1 MAMPRYSQLSLEDT
15 PWYHCVSRCVR
26 RAYLCGADS
35 VTDQSYEHRRD
46 WVAQRIK
53 QLAAVFTIDVA
64 AYAVMSNHYHIV
76 VRVDNQRPYELST
89 EEVMERWAQLYQG
102 PILVGRYLSEQR
114 SEMSESELFMVE
126 GLAAVYRERLS
137 DLSWFMKNLNEYIAR
152 KANKEDQVKGHFWE
166 SRFKCQALLDEKAL
180 LAAMAYVD
188 LNPIRAKIAERPET
202 SEFTSIYERIQHL
215 QKDYPDEEGTENS
228 EHENKHSLELP
239 VAALMPFDPTAQSPA
254 AIPFALH
261 NYIELV
267 DWVGRAV
274 HPDKSGSIDENA
286 PPILRRIGIDP
297 ALFVLCACGLMDLF
311 GVTVGSAENM
321 TVCSARRQV
330 KFLHGM
336 KAARKLLSAA

>member
-1 MAMPRYSQLSLEDT
+1 MTMPRYSQLSLDDT

-26 RAYLCGADS
+26 RAYLCGDDS
-35 VTDQSYEHRRD
+35 VTGQSYEHRRD

-76 VRVDNQRPYELST
+76 VRIDNERPYELSV
-89 EEVMERWAQLYQG
+89 EEVMERWTQLYQG
-102 PILVGRYLSEQR
+102 PILINRYLSEQR

-126 GLAAVYRERLS
+126 ELAVVYRERLS

-152 KANKEDQVKGHFWE
+152 KANKEDRVKGHFWE
-166 SRFKCQALLDEKAL
+166 SRFKCQSLLDEKAL

-188 LNPIRAKIAERPET
+188 LNPIRAKIADLPET
-202 SEFTSIYERIQHL
+202 SVFTSIYERIKDL
-215 QKDYPDEEGTENS
+215 QQDNPAVKATDNS
-228 EHENKHSLELP
+228 ENEKKYSLELP
-239 VAALMPFDPTAQSPA
+239 VAPLMPFDQTAQLRT

-261 NYIELV
+261 DYIDLV

-274 HPDKSGSIDENA
+274 HPDKSGTIDQVA

-297 ALFVLCACGLMDLF
+297 ALFVQCACGLMDLF
-311 GVTVGSAENM
+311 GVTVGSTETMAA
-321 TVCSARRQV
+321 CCARRQV

-336 KAARKLLSAA
+336 KAARQLLSAA

>member
-1 MAMPRYSQLSLEDT
+1 MTMPRHSQLSLEDT

-26 RAYLCGADS
+26 RAYLCGVDS

-76 VRVDNQRPYELST
+76 VRVDNERNYELST
-89 EEVMERWAQLYQG
+89 EEVMNRWAQLYKG
-102 PILVGRYLSEQR
+102 PVLINRYLSEQR
-114 SEMSESELFMVE
+114 SEMSESELFMVDE
-126 GLAAVYRERLS
+126 LATVYRERLS

-152 KANKEDQVKGHFWE
+152 KANKEDRVRGHFWE
-166 SRFKCQALLDEKAL
+166 SRFKCQSLLDEKAL

-188 LNPIRAKIAERPET
+188 LNPVRAKIAELPEE
-202 SEFTSIYERIQHL
+202 SEFTSIYERINDLHQN
-215 QKDYPDEEGTENS
+215 QPAEKAASSFEDNT
-228 EHENKHSLELP
+228 KISLE
-239 VAALMPFDPTAQSPA
+239 MPTAQLMQFDHRAQTST
-254 AIPFALH
+254 AIPFALYD
-261 NYIELV
+261 YIELV

-274 HPDKSGSIDENA
+274 HPDKSGTIDEIA

-297 ALFVLCACGLMDLF
+297 ALFVQCACGIMDLF

-321 TVCSARRQV
+321 AACSARRQV

-336 KAARKLLSAA
+336 KAARQLLSAA